1 MRELLHPGQHPD
13 ADQLSAFAEHVMPDH
28 ERVEMLAH
36 LAECADCRLIVFLAQ
51 PMQETQIPL
60 DDAPVDRVS
69 GWKNW
74 GRLWPLAAALA
85 CGLLVA
91 AFLERRQS
99 RNIPQKSD
107 VAFESAAAP
116 VSPLQEKVSPPI
128 VPEVRPPESA
138 PSRKSNMATKAA
150 PSLYPPLA
158 APRYGVNG
166 FSSVHGSL
174 ATDHLA
180 NKPSLFSPDAPVG
193 GQQKNGALSADTS
206 SPGSA
211 LGFSVAKPTP
221 LQEQQNNLLNANVN
235 VNGAQPP
242 VLKSQN
248 QTFSQRAAAARLL
261 SGPSQADIQ
270 RSPSQTV
277 AVTNEAAVLQTENAV
292 VSSGA
297 IGGPVPL
304 RAIPPYGLRAP
315 LPSKRPAIST
325 ISNGHETLAIDSA
338 GDVFA
343 SQDAGRVWRQIAH
356 QWTGKAV
363 KVRLASPNPMTETAP
378 SSSPDSTAS
387 INSGAAKA
395 APGAISVGFELVT
408 DSDAI
413 WSSPDGLVWKPR

>member
-1 MRELLHPGQHPD
+1 MSELLHPGQHPD
-13 ADQLSAFAEHVMPDH
+13 ADQLSAFAEGVLPGH

-36 LAECADCRLIVFLAQ
+36 LAECADCRQIVFLAQ
-51 PMQETQIPL
+51 PVQETQIPL
-60 DDAPVDRVS
+60 ADAPVDQV
-69 GWKNW
+69 GWWKNW

-85 CGLLVA
+85 CGLLIA

-99 RNIPQKSD
+99 RNIPPKSD
-107 VAFESAAAP
+107 VAFESSATP
-116 VSPLQEKVSPPI
+116 VSPLQEKVSPPV
-128 VPEVRPPESA
+128 VPEVRPPELA
-138 PSRKSNMATKAA
+138 PSRKSNMATKAS
-150 PSLYPPLA
+150 PSLHPPPPLA
-158 APRYGVNG
+158 APRYGVDG
-166 FSSVHGSL
+166 FSPVHGSL

-193 GQQKNGALSADTS
+193 GQQKIGASSAG
-206 SPGSA
+206 SPSVGSVIGLPA
-211 LGFSVAKPTP
+211 AQPAPS
-221 LQEQQNNLLNANVN
+221 QEQQNGLLNANVN
-235 VNGAQPP
+235 EALPP

-248 QTFSQRAAAARLL
+248 QTFSQRAAAARPL

-270 RSPSQTV
+270 RSASQTV

-297 IGGPVPL
+297 IGGPIPL

-325 ISNGHETLAIDSA
+325 ISNGNETLAVDSA

-363 KVRLASPNPMTETAP
+363 KVRLASPNSMTEAAP
-378 SSSPDSTAS
+378 SSSPDATAS
-387 INSGAAKA
+387 INSGVAKA
-395 APGAISVGFELVT
+395 APVAIRVGFELVT